1 MARRAAR
8 PPRERIVDAALAL
21 FGAHGVE
28 ATSVQTVAEH
38 AGMSKQAL
46 LHHFPSKALLRQG
59 VYERI
64 SVQLRDALP
73 AAAAELVSR
82 SHDRYRALLEV
93 ALAGF
98 EANPGLSR
106 FLVFELLE
114 RPDEVLAWLRTEGAP
129 WLGLVRGVVEQQ
141 AENTGDTE
149 AHVAVLGVMMLMQS
163 ALVPRSDK
171 RWRARMSKA
180 TLRVMQLGSNLA

>member
-1 MARRAAR
+1 MARRAAK
-8 PPRERIVDAALAL
+8 PPRERIVDAALTL

-28 ATSVQTVAEH
+28 ATSVQAVAER

-46 LHHFPSKALLRQG
+46 LHHFPSKEVLRQG

-73 AAAAELVSR
+73 SAAAELVSR

-93 ALAGF
+93 ALGGF
-98 EANPGLSR
+98 EANPELSR

-114 RPDEVLAWLRTEGAP
+114 RPDEVVAWLRTEGAP

-141 AENTGDTE
+141 TESTGDTE

-163 ALVPRSDK
+163 ALVPRGDK

-180 TLRVMQLGSNLA
+180 TLRVMQLGSNLS

>member
-1 MARRAAR
+1 MPRRAAK

-21 FGAHGVE
+21 FSAHGVD
-28 ATSVQTVAEH
+28 ATSVQVVAER

-46 LHHFPSKALLRQG
+46 LHHFPSKELLRQS

-73 AAAAELVSR
+73 SAAAELVSR

-93 ALAGF
+93 ALSGF
-98 EANPGLSR
+98 EANPELAR
-106 FLVFELLE
+106 FLVFELLS
-114 RPDEVLAWLRTEGAP
+114 RPDEVLAWLRSEGAP

-141 AENTGDTE
+141 SDSKSDTE

-163 ALVPRSDK
+163 ALVPRGDK

-180 TLRVMQLGSNLA
+180 TLRVMRLGSNLA